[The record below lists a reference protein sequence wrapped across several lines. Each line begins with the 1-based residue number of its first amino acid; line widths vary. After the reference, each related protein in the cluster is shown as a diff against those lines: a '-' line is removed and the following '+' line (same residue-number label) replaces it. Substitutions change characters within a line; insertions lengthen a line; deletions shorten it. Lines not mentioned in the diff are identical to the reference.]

1 MDAGDTGHSRPLHVY
16 LVRHGETEWSLTGQH
31 TGRTDMALTPHGED
45 AARSLRPSLCAVH
58 FDGVLTSPL
67 QRARRTCTL
76 AGLGSAATIEPD
88 LAEWDYGQFEGKV
101 SKDIRRDR
109 PGWNCYH
116 DGCPGGES
124 PDDISRRADRI
135 VARLCT
141 LRARQE
147 LNAGLYHHKA
157 PNSLTFNEPLNSLI
171 CFRALSRNVAIFTHG
186 EFGCSLAAR
195 WIGLPVLQGEHF
207 QLGTASVSI
216 LAFNPSHLGL
226 PVIAQW
232 NVLPGVRVDANAVGP
247 YPQPARE

>member
-1 MDAGDTGHSRPLHVY
+1 LDVHSVGHGSPLHVY

-31 TGRTDMALTPHGED
+31 TGRTDMALTSRGED
-45 AARSLRPSLCAVH
+45 EARSLRPTLRAVH
-58 FDGVLTSPL
+58 FDHALTSPL

-76 AGLGSAATIEPD
+76 AGLGSAAEIEPD

-101 SKDIRRDR
+101 SNDIRRHR

-124 PDDISRRADRI
+124 PDDISRRADR
-135 VARLCT
+135 VVTRLCT
-141 LRARQE
+141 F
-147 LNAGLYHHKA
+147 GG
-157 PNSLTFNEPLNSLI
+157 
-171 CFRALSRNVAIFTHG
+171 NVAIFTHG

-216 LAFNPSHLGL
+216 LAFNPGHLGL

-232 NVLPGVRVDANAVGP
+232 NVMPGIQTDAERSRSVSATGSWAPRKIRFHDATAMRSTRMANSRRG
-247 YPQPARE
+247 

>member
-1 MDAGDTGHSRPLHVY
+1 LDVHSVGHGSPLHVY

-31 TGRTDMALTPHGED
+31 TGRTDMALTSRGED
-45 AARSLRPSLCAVH
+45 EARSLRPTLRAVH
-58 FDGVLTSPL
+58 FDHALTSPL

-76 AGLGSAATIEPD
+76 AGLGSAAEIEPD

-101 SKDIRRDR
+101 SNDIRRHR

-124 PDDISRRADRI
+124 PDDISRRADR
-135 VARLCT
+135 VVTRLCT
-141 LRARQE
+141 F
-147 LNAGLYHHKA
+147 GG
-157 PNSLTFNEPLNSLI
+157 
-171 CFRALSRNVAIFTHG
+171 NVAIFTHG

-216 LAFNPSHLGL
+216 LTFSPSHPGL
-226 PVIAQW
+226 RIIAQW
-232 NVLPGVRVDANAVGP
+232 NVLPGVRTDAERNRSV
-247 YPQPARE
+247 PATRS

>member
-1 MDAGDTGHSRPLHVY
+1 MDAGDTSHSRPLHVY

-31 TGRTDMALTPHGED
+31 TGRTDMALTHRGED
-45 AARSLRPSLCAVH
+45 EARSLRPSLCAVH
-58 FDGVLTSPL
+58 FDRVLTSPL

-76 AGLGSAATIEPD
+76 AGLGSAAEIESD

-101 SKDIRRDR
+101 SKDICRDR

-141 LRARQE
+141 F
-147 LNAGLYHHKA
+147 GG
-157 PNSLTFNEPLNSLI
+157 
-171 CFRALSRNVAIFTHG
+171 NVAIFTHG
-186 EFGCSLAAR
+186 EFGCSLAVR
-195 WIGLPVLQGEHF
+195 WIGLPVLQGKHF

-216 LAFNPSHLGL
+216 LAFNPSHPGL

-232 NVLPGVRVDANAVGP
+232 NVLPGVRTDAVRSRSVSATSS
-247 YPQPARE
+247 